1 MSEKITI
8 IEGPVPE
15 FREVNG
21 LWIQGVTESPLQ
33 FDTYYTELR
42 AFDGASL
49 VERCRDAW
57 RDQGVITLEYRTE
70 SGLTDEIPIIA
81 AHYDETEKG
90 DILQLWV
97 RQIREDV
104 EFEIKYDE
112 GDDEEDLF

>member
-1 MSEKITI
+1 MTEKITI
-8 IEGPVPE
+8 IEGPTPE

-21 LWIQGVTESPLQ
+21 LWIQGVTESPQQ
-33 FDTYYTELR
+33 FDTYFTELR

-49 VERCRDAW
+49 VDRCRDAW
-57 RDQGVITLEYRTE
+57 RNQKKINLEYRAE

-104 EFEIKYDE
+104 ELEIKFDDS
-112 GDDEEDLF
+112 DDEEDLF